1 MKRINASLVGTA
13 MMLSILSA
21 NAESKGDYFNPLQTA
36 IPSLSI
42 APDARGGGMGDVGA
56 ATSADVYSQY
66 WNPSKYATME
76 DKGGIAISYTPWL
89 RDIVND
95 IYLAYLVGYYK
106 LDDKQAL
113 SASMRYF
120 SYGEINLSDMPGPS
134 GDVISYGTAKPYEF
148 AVDFAYSRA
157 LSKYWYASVALR
169 FIYSDLMNGVVDE
182 QAYSA
187 AKAVAADISAFYSRP
202 FDLSDKRVA
211 KLNIGTNISNIGST
225 ASYDDHMTEQFIP
238 TNWRLGIN
246 YEFPIDQYNKFSA
259 SFDLNK
265 LLVPTTPL
273 ESDYI
278 DSDRTYTKEEYEQ
291 ANKEF
296 KEALEEYHKCSSVK
310 GIFKSFGDSGGFG
323 EEMKEINWSLGGEY
337 SYRDMFMARFGYFHE
352 NESKGNRKYFAA
364 GVGFKM
370 KVFEINAAYLF
381 AAKSNAHCPLDNT
394 LRFSLGFNFDGVKKM
409 ADNSVAE

>member
-1 MKRINASLVGTA
+1 MKRIKASLVGTA
-13 MMLSILSA
+13 MMLSILSVS
-21 NAESKGDYFNPLQTA
+21 AESKGDYFNPLQTA

-42 APDARGGGMGDVGA
+42 APDARGGGMGDIGA
-56 ATSADVYSQY
+56 ATSADVFSQY

-76 DKGGIAISYTPWL
+76 EKGGIAVSYTPWL

-113 SASMRYF
+113 SASLRYF
-120 SYGEINLSDMPGPS
+120 SYGEINLTDMPGPS
-134 GDVISYGTAKPYEF
+134 GEVISQGTAKPYEM
-148 AVDFAYSRA
+148 AIDVAYSRA
-157 LSKYWYASVALR
+157 LSQYWNASVALR
-169 FIYSDLMNGVVDE
+169 FILSDLMNGVVDE
-182 QAYSA
+182 QAYNA
-187 AKAVAADISAFYSRP
+187 AKSVAADISAFYSRP

-211 KLNIGTNISNIGST
+211 KLNIGTNISNIGQKPT
-225 ASYDDHMTEQFIP
+225 YDDGATYQYLP

-246 YEFPIDQYNKFSA
+246 YEFPFDQYNKISV

-273 ESDYI
+273 ESDYET
-278 DSDRTYTKEEYEQ
+278 REEYE
-291 ANKEF
+291 N
-296 KEALEEYHKCSSVK
+296 ALNEYRDHGTIK
-310 GIFKSFGDSGGFG
+310 GMFKSFGDSGGFG

-352 NESKGNRKYFAA
+352 NETKGNRKYFAA
-364 GVGFKM
+364 GVGFRM
-370 KVFEINAAYLF
+370 KVFEIDAAYLF
-381 AAKSNAHCPLDNT
+381 AAGSNAHCPLDNT

-409 ADNSVAE
+409 VDNSAEE

>member
-1 MKRINASLVGTA
+1 MKRIKASLVGTA
-13 MMLSILSA
+13 MMLSILSVS
-21 NAESKGDYFNPLQTA
+21 AESKGDYFNPLQTA

-42 APDARGGGMGDVGA
+42 APDARGGGMGDIGA

-76 DKGGIAISYTPWL
+76 EKGGIAVSYTPWL

-113 SASMRYF
+113 SASLRYF
-120 SYGEINLSDMPGPS
+120 SYGEINLTDMPGPS
-134 GDVISYGTAKPYEF
+134 GEVISQGTAKPYEM
-148 AVDFAYSRA
+148 AIDVAYSRA
-157 LSKYWYASVALR
+157 LSQYWNASVALR
-169 FIYSDLMNGVVDE
+169 FILSDLMNGVVDE
-182 QAYSA
+182 QAYNA
-187 AKAVAADISAFYSRP
+187 AKSVAADISAFYSRP

-211 KLNIGTNISNIGST
+211 KLNFGTNISNIGAQPT
-225 ASYDDHMTEQFIP
+225 YDDGATYQYLP
-238 TNWRLGIN
+238 TNWKLGVN
-246 YEFPIDQYNKFSA
+246 YEFPFDQYNKISV

-273 ESDYI
+273 ESDYET
-278 DSDRTYTKEEYEQ
+278 REEYE
-291 ANKEF
+291 N
-296 KEALEEYHKCSSVK
+296 ALEDYRGHGALK

-352 NESKGNRKYFAA
+352 NETKGNRKYFAA

-370 KVFEINAAYLF
+370 KVFEIDAAYLF
-381 AAKSNAHCPLDNT
+381 AAGSNAHCPLDNT
-394 LRFSLGFNFDGVKKM
+394 LRFSLGFNFDGMKKM
-409 ADNSVAE
+409 VDNSAEE

>member
-1 MKRINASLVGTA
+1 MKRIKVSLVGTA
-13 MMLSILSA
+13 MMLSVLSV

-56 ATSADVYSQY
+56 ATSADIFSQY

-76 DKGGIAISYTPWL
+76 EKGGVAVSYTPWL

-95 IYLAYLVGYYK
+95 INLAYLSGFYK
-106 LDDKQAL
+106 LDDKQAI
-113 SASMRYF
+113 SASLRYF
-120 SYGEINLSDMPGPS
+120 SYGEINLTDMPGPS
-134 GDVISYGTAKPYEF
+134 GEVISKGTANPYEM
-148 AVDFAYSRA
+148 AIDAAYSRA
-157 LSKYWYASVALR
+157 LSQYWNAAVTLR
-169 FIYSDLMNGVVDE
+169 FILSDLMNGVIDE
-182 QAYSA
+182 QTYSA
-187 AKAVAADISAFYSRP
+187 AKSVAADVSAFYSRP

-211 KLNIGTNISNIGST
+211 KLNIGTNISNIGAKPT
-225 ASYDDHMTEQFIP
+225 YDDGATYQYLP

-246 YEFPIDQYNKFSA
+246 YEFPIDAYNKFSV
-259 SFDLNK
+259 SFDINK

-278 DSDRTYTKEEYEQ
+278 DEDANYTKEEYEK
-291 ANKEF
+291 ARKEYE
-296 KEALEEYHKCSSVK
+296 EALQEYRDHGTIK
-310 GIFKSFGDSGGFG
+310 GMFKSFGDSGGFG

-352 NESKGNRKYFAA
+352 NEEKGNRKYFSA
-364 GVGFKM
+364 GVGFRM

-381 AAKSNAHCPLDNT
+381 AAGSNAHCPLDNT
-394 LRFSLGFNFDGVKKM
+394 LRFSLGFNFAGMKKM
-409 ADNSVAE
+409 VDNSVEE

>member
-1 MKRINASLVGTA
+1 MKRIKASLVGTA
-13 MMLSILSA
+13 MMLSILSVS
-21 NAESKGDYFNPLQTA
+21 AESKGDYFNPLQTA

-42 APDARGGGMGDVGA
+42 APDARGGGMGDIGA

-76 DKGGIAISYTPWL
+76 EKGGIAVSYTPWL

-113 SASMRYF
+113 SASLRYF
-120 SYGEINLSDMPGPS
+120 SYGEINLTDMPGPS
-134 GDVISYGTAKPYEF
+134 GEVISQGTAKPYEM
-148 AVDFAYSRA
+148 AIDVAYSRA
-157 LSKYWYASVALR
+157 LSQYWNASVALR
-169 FIYSDLMNGVVDE
+169 FILSDLMNGVVDE
-182 QAYSA
+182 QAYNA
-187 AKAVAADISAFYSRP
+187 AKSVAADISAFYSRP

-211 KLNIGTNISNIGST
+211 KLNIGTNISNIGQKPT
-225 ASYDDHMTEQFIP
+225 YDDGATYQYLP
-238 TNWRLGIN
+238 TNWRLGVN
-246 YEFPIDQYNKFSA
+246 YEFPFDQYNKISV

-273 ESDYI
+273 ESDYET
-278 DSDRTYTKEEYEQ
+278 REEYE
-291 ANKEF
+291 N
-296 KEALEEYHKCSSVK
+296 ALNEYRDHGTIK
-310 GIFKSFGDSGGFG
+310 GMFKSFGDSGGFG

-352 NESKGNRKYFAA
+352 NETKGNRKYFAA
-364 GVGFKM
+364 GVGFRM
-370 KVFEINAAYLF
+370 KVFEIDAAYLF
-381 AAKSNAHCPLDNT
+381 AAGSNAHCPLDNT

-409 ADNSVAE
+409 VDNSAEE